1 MKIKLNVTKDLKRE
15 LKLKAEKKDL
25 ERNAFIY
32 EIIEAYIKENEDL
45 WLSEVDQLIEIAN
58 ADETSVEDKAKKQ
71 MKKTTKKQQPIILKV
86 EERTYYAIGIIAKE
100 KNLSREELL
109 IDLLKK

>member
-71 MKKTTKKQQPIILKV
+71 MKKTTKKQQPIILNV

>member
-58 ADETSVEDKAKKQ
+58 ADETSVEDKAKMQ
-71 MKKTTKKQQPIILKV
+71 MKKTTKKQQPIILNV